1 MGRWLGL
8 LLITIA
14 VLFGGSYASAFLFQ
28 LMGPWSAVGIEQDGS
43 TTYMEFGAHLPRPEW
58 LPVYPGATIVQG
70 ALLTSATMP
79 SGFHSLDLATRDS
92 LDAIKRF
99 YVDRLEAAG
108 FDVVDEGLG
117 MLNPPAAAYLGIAGM
132 LSARRL
138 ATDDD
143 FDLTIRTPDG
153 IFGSRLLQSHWR
165 KFGERPQPI
174 PARD

>member
-8 LLITIA
+8 LLLTIA

-79 SGFHSLDLATRDS
+79 SGFHSLGPCHT
-92 LDAIKRF
+92 
-99 YVDRLEAAG
+99 
-108 FDVVDEGLG
+108 
-117 MLNPPAAAYLGIAGM
+117 
-132 LSARRL
+132 RL
-138 ATDDD
+138 ARCHQA
-143 FDLTIRTPDG
+143 LLCRP
-153 IFGSRLLQSHWR
+153 SRSGRLR
-165 KFGERPQPI
+165 R
-174 PARD
+174 RR